1 MSESSHGQ
9 HHHYAWWLIMCL
21 CGVDYFSTLGYQPS
35 IAFEG
40 AGTLAPLATLV
51 LVLVTLFGAYP
62 VYSYVAGQTPDG
74 VGSIGMI
81 ERLVSGWKGKIGV
94 LVLIGFAATDFVITK
109 TLSAADAAA
118 HLISNTLFVEHAPPW
133 AHNQIAM
140 AVVLLLLLGAMFLK
154 GYSEVVS
161 IATVLVIVFLGM
173 SFLIISSSLWYL
185 FTHPTLLQQW
195 FAEIAS
201 GTYHLHE
208 APLQGHGLWVA
219 LGISLLIFP
228 KLALGLSG
236 FETGVLLIHLVR
248 GSDENP
254 DDDQAR
260 ITNTR
265 RLMLTAALI
274 MSFFLIGSSLA
285 TGTNT
290 LIPAEE
296 LTLEPVKG
304 KAMDRALAYLAH
316 GESPHPICPLFG
328 PVFGTLY
335 DVSTILILW
344 FAGASAMGGLLN
356 MVPRYLPR
364 YGMAPAWAAAYRPLV
379 IAFTIIN
386 LIVTL
391 AFRADVSAQGG
402 AYATG
407 VLVLMTSACI
417 ASFLHEMRKQP
428 EPHHA
433 AALVGQRI
441 AFGLI
446 TIVFL
451 YTTLANI
458 YERPDGIII
467 ASIFIATVMAISFT
481 SRFFRSDELRLKE
494 FRFADPADRMLW
506 TDIVVEGAF
515 RVLVPHRPGSRSLA
529 EKEAEIRRKHRIPE
543 SVPIVF
549 LEVHYGDVSEFQNAP
564 IISARQEGTR
574 FIIVARDV
582 VSVSHT
588 IAQVAM
594 EMTKGGTPLD
604 IIFGW
609 SKGGSLKLALD
620 YVLFGQGDVPNRV
633 VDLLDKAMPDPA
645 RRPTVIVG

>member
-1 MSESSHGQ
+1 LSQSH
-9 HHHYAWWLIMCL
+9 HDHRHYPWLLIMCL

-51 LVLVTLFGAYP
+51 LVLVTLFGALP
-62 VYSYVAGQTPDG
+62 IYSHVAGETPDG

-81 ERLVSGWKGKIGV
+81 ERMFKGWGAKLVV

-118 HLISNTLFVEHAPPW
+118 HLISNPLYEDHVPTWLQGQMPTTMF
-133 AHNQIAM
+133 
-140 AVVLLLLLGAMFLK
+140 LLVLLGAMFLK
-154 GYSEVVS
+154 GYGEVVGL
-161 IATVLVIVFLGM
+161 ATVLCTAFLGL
-173 SFLIISSSLWYL
+173 SFIVVVASVFYL
-185 FTHPTLLQQW
+185 VTHPALLQQW
-195 FAEIAS
+195 FTEISTGNYHLDHAPLS
-201 GTYHLHE
+201 GTG
-208 APLQGHGLWVA
+208 PWVA
-219 LGISLLIFP
+219 MGIAVLVFP

-236 FETGVLLIHLVR
+236 FETGVLHIHMVR
-248 GSDENP
+248 GTEADPHDE
-254 DDDQAR
+254 QAR
-260 ITNTR
+260 IANTR
-265 RLMLTAALI
+265 RMMLVAALI

-316 GESPHPICPLFG
+316 GESPHRICPLFG
-328 PVFGTLY
+328 HAFGTLY

-364 YGMAPAWAAAYRPLV
+364 YGMAPDWAAAYRPLV
-379 IAFTIIN
+379 LAFTVIN
-386 LIVTL
+386 LAVTL

-417 ASFLHEMRKQP
+417 ASFLHEMRKTP

-433 AALVGQRI
+433 LALYGQRI

-446 TIVFL
+446 TLVFI
-451 YTTLANI
+451 YTTLANMI
-458 YERPDGIII
+458 ERPDGIII
-467 ASIFIATVMAISFT
+467 ASIFIGCVMAISFT

-506 TDIVVEGAF
+506 TDIIVEGAF

-543 SVPIVF
+543 TVPIVF

-594 EMTKGGTPLD
+594 EMTKGGAMLD

-633 VDLLDKAMPDPA
+633 VDLLDKAIADPA
-645 RRPTVIVG
+645 LRPTVIVG

>member
-1 MSESSHGQ
+1 
-9 HHHYAWWLIMCL
+9 MCL

-51 LVLVTLFGAYP
+51 LVLVTLFGALP
-62 VYSYVAGQTPDG
+62 IYSHVAGETPDG

-81 ERLVSGWKGKIGV
+81 ERMFSGWGAKLVV

-118 HLISNTLFVEHAPPW
+118 HLISNPLYEDHVPPW
-133 AHNQIAM
+133 LQGQMPTTIF
-140 AVVLLLLLGAMFLK
+140 LLVLLGAMFLK
-154 GYSEVVS
+154 GYGEVVGL
-161 IATVLVIVFLGM
+161 ATVLCIAFLGL
-173 SFLIISSSLWYL
+173 SFIVVTASVFYLVTHPSLLQHWFSEISSGSYHLEHAPL
-185 FTHPTLLQQW
+185 
-195 FAEIAS
+195 S
-201 GTYHLHE
+201 GTG
-208 APLQGHGLWVA
+208 PWVA
-219 LGISLLIFP
+219 MGIAALVFP

-236 FETGVLLIHLVR
+236 FETGVLHIHLVK
-248 GSDENP
+248 GTDADP
-254 DDDQAR
+254 ADPAAR
-260 ITNTR
+260 IANTR
-265 RLMLTAALI
+265 LMMTVAALI

-328 PVFGTLY
+328 RVFGTLY

-417 ASFLHEMRKQP
+417 ASFLHELRKKP
-428 EPHHA
+428 DPHHA
-433 AALVGQRI
+433 AGLFGQRI
-441 AFGLI
+441 GFGLI
-446 TIVFL
+446 TLVFL
-451 YTTLANI
+451 YTTIANV

-494 FRFADPADRMLW
+494 FRFADAADRMLW
-506 TDIVVEGAF
+506 TDILLEGAF

-564 IISARQEGTR
+564 IISVRQKGTR

-594 EMTKGGTPLD
+594 EMTKGGAPLD

-633 VDLLDKAMPDPA
+633 VDLLDKAITDPA
-645 RRPTVIVG
+645 QRPTVIVG